1 MAATIGQLGGMG
13 RAGGMRPNTPQMDA
27 QRLANRANARSM
39 YDQFANADAAT
50 QYDMLGRGRNINAL
64 RSGFMQATGQG
75 GDAFNAILNR
85 LGGGA
90 RPEAGMAGI
99 GVPQS
104 GGSMTPTVATAPTAP
119 TAPTAT
125 TAGGGV
131 DWDPSSLDPNASGL
145 VGLLGRI
152 QQQYP
157 HGGGIAAGGGQ
168 IDGRQYAGGSPKFN
182 ELGGM
187 LGGAGP
193 SGGMPRSSVG
203 GNANVGYGFD
213 VKQYLDPSMRYQM
226 DEAQRVLE
234 NSAAARGALNS
245 GQTLRDLTQLG
256 TNMAAT
262 DWNNAFGRAAN
273 VRDFTAGL
281 DQADRAFD
289 YGARRDDRNF
299 DYMTRIGDRDFDYR
313 RLSDLA
319 RMGLGAAGNAQSGDN
334 ALTGLLAGLLGNAGQ
349 IQGSGTIGQGNSI
362 NSTIGSIINMLMSN
376 SMLNNVQR

>member
-104 GGSMTPTVATAPTAP
+104 GGSMTPTVATAPTAGGL
-119 TAPTAT
+119 
-125 TAGGGV
+125 AGQTGG
-131 DWDPSSLDPNASGL
+131 
-145 VGLLGRI
+145 
-152 QQQYP
+152 
-157 HGGGIAAGGGQ
+157 AAQNGGQ
-168 IDGRQYAGGSPKFN
+168 MYAGGSPKFN
-182 ELGGM
+182 EFGGM
-187 LGGAGP
+187 LGGTGP
-193 SGGMPRSSVG
+193 GGGMPRSNVG

-299 DYMTRIGDRDFDYR
+299 DYMTRTGDRDFDYR

-376 SMLNNVQR
+376 SILNSVQR